1 MTENTIKKVN
11 VVSQILSLK
20 VLRVQQLHEQQ

>member
-20 VLRVQQLHEQQ
+20 VFRVQQLHEQQ

>member
-11 VVSQILSLK
+11 VMSQILSLK

>member
-11 VVSQILSLK
+11 DVSQILSLK
-20 VLRVQQLHEQQ
+20 VFRVQQLHEQQ